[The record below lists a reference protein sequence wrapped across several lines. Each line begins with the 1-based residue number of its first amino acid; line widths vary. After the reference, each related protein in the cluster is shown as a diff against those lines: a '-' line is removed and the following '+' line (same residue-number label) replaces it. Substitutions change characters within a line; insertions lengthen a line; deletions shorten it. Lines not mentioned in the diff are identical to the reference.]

1 MATLC
6 RSATTSDLDDINL
19 LFQSAERGALPFT
32 KRQEIVFRRLI
43 TEETL
48 DLFVV
53 EKDQYVVG
61 CCHCALV
68 PTLAQGGRPFA
79 VLSHFL
85 IDPLNRRQGLAT
97 KLLNHAL
104 ETTQKSGCFQVIA
117 HIDRPQAFQAKFLQ
131 QFGFKQ
137 AQGAF
142 VLTR

>member
-6 RSATTSDLDDINL
+6 RSATPSDLDDINL
-19 LFQSAERGALPFT
+19 LFQSAERGGMPFT

-61 CCHCALV
+61 CCHCAIV

-97 KLLNHAL
+97 RLLSHAL
-104 ETTQKSGCFQVIA
+104 EATQKNGCFQVIA
-117 HIDRPQAFQAKFLQ
+117 HIEKPLVFQTQLLLK
-131 QFGFKQ
+131 FGFKQ
-137 AQGAF
+137 IPGAF